1 MKKYE
6 NLPKNHQ
13 KKIVDT
19 IIDLFDFPFW
29 SRRKKIKAV
38 KEAKNRAWEYH
49 TIEGMN
55 FLFGYKTGERD
66 VVSVILEGV

>member
-6 NLPKNHQ
+6 SLPKDHQ
-13 KKIVDT
+13 KEIIDT

-29 SRRKKIKAV
+29 SRRKKIKATE
-38 KEAKNRAWEYH
+38 EAKNREWEYH

-66 VVSVILEGV
+66 VVSVILGGV